1 MFTKKCIVVAIL
13 TVTLVGC
20 GSRITQ
26 PPVLETSLGGT
37 IDPNAEKVPYV
48 DPALPAG
55 NLEDATEK
63 EREAYEKRQLE
74 KMKEQ
79 DQEMQDLRRQKF
91 HDDYYRSRY
100 PSGN

>member
-1 MFTKKCIVVAIL
+1 MSTKKFFAIA
-13 TVTLVGC
+13 VISFTLVGC

-48 DPALPAG
+48 DPALPSG
-55 NLEDATEK
+55 DLENATEQ
-63 EREAYEKRQLE
+63 EREAFQKLQKE

-79 DQEMQDLRRQKF
+79 DQQVEDLRRQKYY
-91 HDDYYRSRY
+91 DDYYRSRY